1 MKTIVILGAGES
13 GTGAALL
20 AAKKGYQVF
29 VSDSSTID
37 SAYKSLLTT
46 HNIPFEEKQHTWEK
60 IQAAHEV
67 IKSPGIPN
75 HIPIIQAIQQ
85 AGIPIIDEIAFA
97 MRYTKATLIG
107 ITGSNGKTTVTHL
120 VYHLLQQ
127 AGLDVGIAG
136 NMGESFAKKL
146 WKEEDHSYYVLELS
160 SFQLEHIHHC
170 RLHIA
175 CLLNIT
181 PDHLD
186 RYGYQ
191 MEKYIAAKQNMAY
204 NMTADDV
211 LIYNDDDAHVTQC
224 VSRLRGSNL
233 PTTCPISLKRH
244 ERESAYLQGSTIY
257 FHHQGNSFQVPI
269 ASIPLPGS
277 HNIFN
282 TMTAGLVAT
291 CLHIPSEVI
300 IQGLQTF
307 KGLPHRIELVAD
319 VDGIKFYNDSKATN
333 VAAAMVALQSFEQPI
348 VWIAGGYDKGN
359 DYTALQPIV
368 RKKVKTLIA
377 LGKDNTSIK
386 QAFADGGIPIY
397 DTNAMEEAVMCAY
410 QAAVPS
416 DIVLLSPA
424 CASFDLFKN
433 FEDRGQQFKDA
444 IHAALLPPKKP

>member
-20 AAKKGYQVF
+20 AVKKGYQVF
-29 VSDSSTID
+29 VSDSSTIG
-37 SAYKSLLTT
+37 SAYKHQLTT

-67 IKSPGIPN
+67 VKSPGIPN
-75 HIPIIQAIQQ
+75 HTPIIQAIQQ

-120 VYHLLQQ
+120 VHHLLQQ

-136 NMGESFAKKL
+136 NLGESFAKKL
-146 WKEEDHSYYVLELS
+146 WQQEDHSYYVLELS

-170 RLHIA
+170 RLHVA

-191 MEKYIAAKQNMAY
+191 MEKYIAAKQNIAY

-211 LIYNDDDAHVTQC
+211 LIYNDDDAHVPQC
-224 VSRLRGSNL
+224 VSRLGGSNL

-244 ERESAYLQGSTIY
+244 AHESAYLQGSTIY
-257 FHHQGNSFQVPI
+257 FHHQGHNFQVPV
-269 ASIPLPGS
+269 ASIPLQGN

-282 TMTAGLVAT
+282 AMTAGLVAT
-291 CLHIPSEVI
+291 CLHIPSEAI

-319 VDGIKFYNDSKATN
+319 LHGIKFYNDSKATN

-368 RKKVKTLIA
+368 RGKVKTLIA

-386 QAFADGGIPIY
+386 QAFADGDIPIY
-397 DTNAMEEAVMCAY
+397 DTNAMEEAVTRAY

-444 IHAALLPPKKP
+444 IHAALLQSKKP